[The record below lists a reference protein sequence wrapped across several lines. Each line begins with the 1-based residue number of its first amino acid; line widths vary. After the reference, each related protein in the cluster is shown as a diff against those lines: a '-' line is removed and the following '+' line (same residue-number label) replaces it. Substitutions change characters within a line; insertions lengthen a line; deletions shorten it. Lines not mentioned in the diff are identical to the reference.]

1 MTITKIERQKKNNKR
16 YSIFIDGKFKFGM
29 SGEDV
34 LFYRL
39 REGMDISEKEYDN
52 ILENVIYQEAKGR
65 AARYLGYGPRTE
77 KEMRNKL
84 STYDYPEN
92 IIDKVIELLQRYDYI
107 NDLNYARKYI
117 SDKTKYKYQ
126 GAYKIKYDLKL
137 KGISGEII
145 DEAFSEADYMPLDN
159 IIKTISKK
167 LSRDDYDEK
176 DKQKVYNYLVRKGFS
191 YNDINQGFSLYFEG
205 YDEYPEDE

>member
-1 MTITKIERQKKNNKR
+1 MPE
-16 YSIFIDGKFKFGM
+16 SIF
-29 SGEDV
+29 
-34 LFYRL
+34 
-39 REGMDISEKEYDN
+39 
-52 ILENVIYQEAKGR
+52 
-65 AARYLGYGPRTE
+65 P
-77 KEMRNKL
+77 
-84 STYDYPEN
+84 
-92 IIDKVIELLQRYDYI
+92 
-107 NDLNYARKYI
+107 
-117 SDKTKYKYQ
+117 KTKYKYQ

>member
-39 REGMDISEKEYDN
+39 KEDMDISEKEYDN

-117 SDKTKYKYQ
+117 S
-126 GAYKIKYDLKL
+126 
-137 KGISGEII
+137 
-145 DEAFSEADYMPLDN
+145 
-159 IIKTISKK
+159 
-167 LSRDDYDEK
+167 
-176 DKQKVYNYLVRKGFS
+176 
-191 YNDINQGFSLYFEG
+191 
-205 YDEYPEDE
+205 